1 MRRLVWAGAK
11 HFRVETYS
19 EMPAVS
25 KGQVLLRVRAVGV
38 CGTDIH
44 ILNGRLHGARPPLVL
59 GHELAGD
66 ILEVGLGVTRAKSGD
81 RVTVDSVVGCRKCPL
96 CLRGRRQF
104 CLQGYEFG
112 ISRDGGCQDVLVVPE
127 ENVYPIPAAVSFEE
141 AAILDMEVY
150 AALRRCGPSPGA
162 AALVIG
168 DGPAGL
174 IACQILRVMGAAKL
188 ILSGASADRLAKAES
203 MGLADIF
210 VNATRDR
217 LADIVARETHGGG
230 VDLAADFAG
239 TPQSAADT
247 FQSVMP
253 GGTVLLY
260 GVYEAPLE
268 SFDLNRI
275 VLRDL
280 RVFGSLSDRV
290 GWEQVIQFVESGQ
303 LRLKPLIT
311 HSFPLERGPEAFE
324 LVSRRSD
331 GVVKAVIAP

>member
-44 ILNGRLHGARPPLVL
+44 PEQRSHGARPPLVL
-59 GHELAGD
+59 GHELAGE
-66 ILEVGLGVTRAKSGD
+66 ILEVGPGVTRAKSGD

-127 ENVYPIPAAVSFEE
+127 ETVPHSGRGVFRRGRDPRYGSVRSAAPMRSQSWCCR
-141 AAILDMEVY
+141 ARH
-150 AALRRCGPSPGA
+150 RRWPRRTHRLP
-162 AALVIG
+162 
-168 DGPAGL
+168 
-174 IACQILRVMGAAKL
+174 ILRVMGAAKL

-203 MGLADIF
+203 MGLADVF
-210 VNATRDR
+210 VDATRDR
-217 LADIVARETHGGG
+217 PADIVARETHGGG

-239 TPQSAADT
+239 TPQSAAET

-253 GGTVLLY
+253 GGAVLLY